1 MNKKKI
7 LLTGSSGFIGKN
19 ILFFLGKSFDIVEVS
34 RSSNYD
40 IDNFDY
46 DGSDVSN
53 MLGQKISV
61 YMESIGQEIDEYLV
75 NFNYFVD
82 IMKKYGFVPELPKLH
97 PNFKNKL
104 KQPIDS
110 FIETINNIDKKVYN
124 NDRNFTKYKNIKDIL
139 NIPELKELSSMNN
152 YFVFKK
158 L

>member
-1 MNKKKI
+1 
-7 LLTGSSGFIGKN
+7 
-19 ILFFLGKSFDIVEVS
+19 
-34 RSSNYD
+34 
-40 IDNFDY
+40 
-46 DGSDVSN
+46 
-53 MLGQKISV
+53 
-61 YMESIGQEIDEYLV
+61 
-75 NFNYFVD
+75 
-82 IMKKYGFVPELPKLH
+82 MKKYGFVPELPKLH